1 MEIKPNGI
9 NDLCRTVNGVEY
21 MRIPVKTHVI
31 MYGDKLTD
39 VLDTYIRPHLE
50 ESDVVFMCEKAVACT
65 QKRAIPM
72 RDIKPSRTAKFLCK
86 RVYKNPYGIGLSIP
100 ETMQCALDEAGYFR
114 ILFAAFISV
123 FAKLFRRR
131 GVFYKIAGDKVRG
144 IDGPCEVTLP
154 PYNEYV
160 VLSPS
165 APEKVAKELGE
176 HLGYPLAI
184 VDAND
189 LGVNVLGSFG
199 LLFSDETLAE
209 IIADN
214 PLNNADE
221 QTPVGIIRVNK

>member
-1 MEIKPNGI
+1 MEFKPNGI
-9 NDLCRTVNGVEY
+9 NDLCRTVDGIEY

-39 VLDTYIRPHLE
+39 VLDKYIRPHLQE
-50 ESDVVFMCEKAVACT
+50 GDVVFMAEKAVACT
-65 QKRAIPM
+65 QKRAIKM
-72 RDIKPSRTAKFLCK
+72 SDIKPSKTAKFLCK
-86 RVYKNPYGIGLSIP
+86 HVYKNPYGIGLSIP
-100 ETMQCALDEAGYFR
+100 ETMQCALDEAGYIR
-114 ILFAAFISV
+114 ILFAAFISI
-123 FAKLFRRR
+123 FAKLFGKR

-160 VLSPS
+160 VLSPIN
-165 APEKVAKELGE
+165 PDKVAKELSE
-176 HLGYPLAI
+176 HIDFPLAV

-189 LGVNVLGSFG
+189 LGVNILGSYALPFD
-199 LLFSDETLAE
+199 DETLAE

-214 PLNNADE
+214 PLNNAAE